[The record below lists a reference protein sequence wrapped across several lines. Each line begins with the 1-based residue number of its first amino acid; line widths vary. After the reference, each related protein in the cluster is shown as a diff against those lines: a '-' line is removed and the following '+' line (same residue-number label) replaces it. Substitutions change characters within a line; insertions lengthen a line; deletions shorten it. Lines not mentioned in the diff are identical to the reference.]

1 MIRLTCYPIKS
12 GIGHN
17 LLSSITGAFLGAQ
30 KPFMIGTTMKSF
42 QIARLEIDNGVFTL
56 KIKSGDFD
64 KEYEIIE
71 NLSINEVK
79 DFEISTKKS
88 EKYIH
93 FITPTNKYS
102 FSIDSDISKEH
113 EEAILK
119 VFKNQ

>member
-71 NLSINEVK
+71 NIPVNDVTEFKIL
-79 DFEISTKKS
+79 TKENK
-88 EKYIH
+88 KYIN